1 MKIAVVEDDF
11 SLSNLLKRFL
21 SKEGYSVKLFS
32 TAEALFESIFSYE
45 ESFDLIVLDVMLPGV
60 DGFSA
65 VSFLRERRV
74 EVPIL
79 LLTALSQE
87 DDKVKGLDS
96 GADDY
101 LTKPFGL
108 KELSARVR
116 ALLRRHG
123 VRKGEGVYLTKDRAV
138 VDGKEVRLTT
148 KEKALLELL
157 MQSKG
162 KVVSKE
168 ELFLKVWKGK
178 GSKRVVDVYV
188 KHLRDKIGD
197 RIETVWG
204 EGYRLVE

>member
-11 SLSNLLKRFL
+11 SLSNLLKRFF

-32 TAEALFESIFSYE
+32 TAEALFESIFSYG

-65 VSFLRERRV
+65 VSFLRERGV

-79 LLTALSQE
+79 LLTALSHE

-116 ALLRRHG
+116 ALLRRHR
-123 VRKGEGVYLTKDRAV
+123 VRKEEGVYLTKDGAV

-157 MQSKG
+157 LQSKG

-188 KHLRDKIGD
+188 KHLRDKLGS

-204 EGYRLVE
+204 VGYRFVE